1 MGPLSQVII
10 MFFGMLHMHGQQG
23 LGEGG
28 ICGRVDCVE
37 GQLVQAGSMF
47 DVLLQGDT
55 KHGLSSGC
63 VVIVVR
69 WCELCKAEGIIIVN
83 VWFN

>member
-1 MGPLSQVII
+1 
-10 MFFGMLHMHGQQG
+10 MFFGMLHMHVQQG
-23 LGEGG
+23 LGECG
-28 ICGRVDCVE
+28 IWGMVNFVE

-63 VVIVVR
+63 VVIVLR
-69 WCELCKAEGIIIVN
+69 WCELCSAQVIIIGR
-83 VWFN
+83 W